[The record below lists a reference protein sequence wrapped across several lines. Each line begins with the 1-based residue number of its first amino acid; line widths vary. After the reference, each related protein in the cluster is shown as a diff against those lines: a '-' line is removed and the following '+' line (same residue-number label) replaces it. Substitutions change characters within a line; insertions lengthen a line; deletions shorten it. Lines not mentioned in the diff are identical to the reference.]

1 MKSSLFEHYKKKY
14 GSGGKL
20 PVRKTGMWYQDGDVV
35 VPSNEITMKGP
46 EGEKDY
52 FDSPILGI
60 GLLSGDTQVMEPGKD
75 YLFPNDEAVVEK
87 KMQMGAKTK
96 AKEVTPEQEARL
108 RKYLKTPQSNEA
120 NLPNWLDLSS
130 GATNYAR
137 RRNQMTTQELMETP
151 GDISNQVKSAFDQG
165 IEYSID
171 AGNQLGRF
179 STQGVYKPFGE
190 NSLQDIYSGL
200 TLSKS
205 GKNNSLV
212 ISPTQ
217 QQVGFRGKT
226 GNINYKRKMTDDETI
241 SELAF
246 NLNVLPEALNLYGQ
260 GSITDAGVG
269 RTTDGQLMFNPQY
282 KAQAGIRG
290 TVGQLD
296 YNMSGAYDP
305 QQGYSYQGDAELNL
319 LKDRLSLRGNVS
331 GSEKEGLESLSAEAR
346 AKLLKNLQV
355 SAGYRQSGNN
365 PGSYNIGLSYNKAFQ
380 EGGWANWKPNTGK
393 PYLRTSPA
401 GNAGYSDNARVVTP
415 FTGMDDATRARLDA
429 QKAEEARRKRSGVIS
444 QGTPETSY
452 QKAKRKSSFVEQ
464 EKERTGSASPM
475 SYVLDMV
482 NPTTYAFA
490 ATDLVGNT
498 GSAVSN
504 VAQGNFKEAGSD
516 LLNAGINALQVIP
529 AAKAVKPFGSSLLK
543 GVSKY
548 ADDVVQTSKIAGK
561 PALPTYKNV
570 YRAEH
575 ANFNTV
581 AKPDDLTGRWALDN
595 PKDAEFYVSNLKTP
609 RGNSYTTS
617 NYFKGEV
624 EPVRI
629 MRDRLPEYKMK
640 QQFAEGMPEEAR
652 IMSMGTGKLTD
663 KELASVLGDGAAD
676 RMRKGILT
684 EMDYNTMSTAPF
696 MYNTTEGILDANRI
710 NQLRKG
716 ENTFLGRGK
725 TNLFPDQKQAI
736 DYISNQSKG
745 QKNSSL
751 ISKYLPF
758 STYKNGGEVEDDDDK
773 EMVEGIADIL
783 RRVKDKKN
791 RKQIAKKMVEDFE
804 EEEVE
809 YNLDNFMRAAKLMQM
824 GGMSIPGV
832 NGSVVASVPMTLQS
846 QYKKKKK

>member
-282 KAQAGIRG
+282 KAQAGVRG

-355 SAGYRQSGNN
+355 SAGYSQLKNN
-365 PGSYNIGLSYNKAFQ
+365 PANFNIGLSYNKAF
-380 EGGWANWKPNTGK
+380 
-393 PYLRTSPA
+393 
-401 GNAGYSDNARVVTP
+401 
-415 FTGMDDATRARLDA
+415 
-429 QKAEEARRKRSGVIS
+429 EE
-444 QGTPETSY
+444 
-452 QKAKRKSSFVEQ
+452 
-464 EKERTGSASPM
+464 
-475 SYVLDMV
+475 
-482 NPTTYAFA
+482 
-490 ATDLVGNT
+490 
-498 GSAVSN
+498 
-504 VAQGNFKEAGSD
+504 
-516 LLNAGINALQVIP
+516 
-529 AAKAVKPFGSSLLK
+529 
-543 GVSKY
+543 
-548 ADDVVQTSKIAGK
+548 
-561 PALPTYKNV
+561 
-570 YRAEH
+570 
-575 ANFNTV
+575 
-581 AKPDDLTGRWALDN
+581 
-595 PKDAEFYVSNLKTP
+595 
-609 RGNSYTTS
+609 
-617 NYFKGEV
+617 
-624 EPVRI
+624 
-629 MRDRLPEYKMK
+629 
-640 QQFAEGMPEEAR
+640 
-652 IMSMGTGKLTD
+652 
-663 KELASVLGDGAAD
+663 
-676 RMRKGILT
+676 
-684 EMDYNTMSTAPF
+684 
-696 MYNTTEGILDANRI
+696 
-710 NQLRKG
+710 
-716 ENTFLGRGK
+716 
-725 TNLFPDQKQAI
+725 
-736 DYISNQSKG
+736 
-745 QKNSSL
+745 
-751 ISKYLPF
+751 
-758 STYKNGGEVEDDDDK
+758 GGEVEEEEEDDDK